1 MADGEEN
8 KALVL
13 RMEEE
18 IFNNRNLA
26 AIDEF
31 IAPEYVLRTAPPG
44 APANREG
51 VRDFIAM
58 YLEAF
63 PDLHISI
70 DELLA
75 GDDKV
80 VGRFTFT
87 GTHAGGLMG
96 LEPTGRR
103 IAVRQIAM
111 YRIEGGKVVEEWEVS
126 DQLGLMQQLGALPVP
141 DSH

>member
-8 KALVL
+8 KALVQ

-44 APANREG
+44 APADREG
-51 VRDFIAM
+51 VREFIAM

-75 GDDKV
+75 EDDKV

-87 GTHAGGLMG
+87 GTHAGGLMN
-96 LEPTGRR
+96 LSPTQRQ
-103 IAVRQIAM
+103 IAVRQIAI
-111 YRIEGGKVVEEWEVS
+111 YRVESGKVVEEWEVS